1 MCQFNYTI
9 VKNKKSVF
17 YLRNRGYG
25 CLHLFPGGY
34 KAFGGNR
41 PGFCDCGSM
50 VGSHSLTLKN
60 EGHYPIDLFA
70 KDYWRAI
77 KAKESRISEEIP
89 NISWNSH
96 MQEFH
101 YYRRIFQ
108 HLLEFEPYL
117 CFTHIFDEP
126 GELRL
131 VKTLRLCELQI
142 GDLALLRQDDVLRIR
157 R

>member
-60 EGHYPIDLFA
+60 EGRYPIDLFA

-77 KAKESRISEEIP
+77 KTKESRISEEIP
-89 NISWNSH
+89 KISWNSQI
-96 MQEFH
+96 QEFQ

-108 HLLEFEPYL
+108 HLLEFEPYI
-117 CFTHIFDEP
+117 CFTHIFDRP

-131 VKTLRLCELQI
+131 VKTLRLHELQV

>member
-89 NISWNSH
+89 NISWNSQI
-96 MQEFH
+96 QEFQ

-108 HLLEFEPYL
+108 HLL
-117 CFTHIFDEP
+117 
-126 GELRL
+126 
-131 VKTLRLCELQI
+131 
-142 GDLALLRQDDVLRIR
+142 
-157 R
+157 